1 MAASNGLVPLFEH
14 NHWANA
20 TLFELCEG
28 LDDVVLDASVNG
40 CFGTIRETLRHIARA
55 EALYVGIL
63 TSPRPDEG
71 RSKWLE
77 QFPNDTSKEFVK
89 STGEALIR
97 CAHEIPADSILEG
110 VRDDGYEYRYPAS
123 SMFLQAINHATEHR
137 TQIATILTQKGI
149 QPPDL
154 DGWVYLY
161 DVLLPQGTSE

>member
-1 MAASNGLVPLFEH
+1 MASSNGLMPLFEH
-14 NHWANA
+14 NLWAN
-20 TLFELCEG
+20 TNLFGLCEG

-40 CFGTIRETLRHIARA
+40 CYGSIRETLRHIARG

-63 TSPRPDEG
+63 TSPRPDEV
-71 RSKWLE
+71 RSNWLK
-77 QFPNDTSKEFVK
+77 QFPVDTSKEFVK

-97 CAHEIPADSILEG
+97 CAREIPGDAILEG
-110 VRDDGYEYRYPAS
+110 FRDDGYEYRFPAS
-123 SMFLQAINHATEHR
+123 SMFIQAINHATEHR

-161 DVLLPQGTSE
+161 DVILPQGASE

>member
-14 NHWANA
+14 NLWANA

-40 CFGTIRETLRHIARA
+40 CYGTIRETLRHIARG

-63 TSPRPDEG
+63 TSSRPDEV
-71 RSKWLE
+71 RSNWLE
-77 QFPNDTSKEFVK
+77 KFPVDTSKEFVK

-97 CAHEIPADSILEG
+97 CAHEIPGDTILEG
-110 VRDDGYEYRYPAS
+110 VRDDGNEYRFPAS
-123 SMFLQAINHATEHR
+123 SMFIQAINHATEHR
-137 TQIATILTQKGI
+137 TQIATILTQQGI

-161 DVLLPQGTSE
+161 DVLLPQGASE